1 MPEKLSDQNK
11 NNGWWKEMKTYMVR
25 VFRGFL
31 GGKNVF
37 TRLSPFKNNISTF
50 DPCIVFFLKN

>member
-1 MPEKLSDQNK
+1 MPEKLSDQNR

-37 TRLSPFKNNISTF
+37 ARLSPFKNNISTF
-50 DPCIVFFLKN
+50 DPCIVFF

>member
-1 MPEKLSDQNK
+1 MPEKLSDQNR

-31 GGKNVF
+31 GKKLYLHNLV
-37 TRLSPFKNNISTF
+37 LSRIIFQHLTPA
-50 DPCIVFFLKN
+50 